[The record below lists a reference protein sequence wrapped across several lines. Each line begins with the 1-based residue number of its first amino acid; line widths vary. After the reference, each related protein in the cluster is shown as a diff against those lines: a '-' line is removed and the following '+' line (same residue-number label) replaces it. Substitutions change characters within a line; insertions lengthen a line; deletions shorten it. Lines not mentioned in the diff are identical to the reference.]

1 MSETTYKIF
10 IPAVCWKLIF
20 EFYNTAAIRC
30 EMKRIAIEC
39 KKVWMKHAK
48 YDNGESK
55 YNEVYSFSPLWQV
68 ECRSKAFSLH
78 YLNKKHLD
86 WNYESITSRS
96 HYHYDNIYINI
107 FNNPHSGTLDAG
119 LKLIEWEKLLEQNGV
134 KSNSQITYKQAIK
147 YYLSF

>member
-86 WNYESITSRS
+86 WNYEYMTRTN
-96 HYHYDNIYINI
+96 YYDNIYINI
-107 FNNPHSGTLDAG
+107 FNSPHSGTLDAG
-119 LKLIEWEKLLEQNGV
+119 LKLIEWRKLLSQNGV
-134 KSNSQITYKQAIK
+134 KKCYQMNYKELISI
-147 YYLSF
+147 YLKL